1 MNWEQIIAMN
11 APVITVMI
19 GLFVWLRHDIAKV
32 ARDLNRLEDKVTSD
46 LKRLE
51 GKFDSEIKRLED
63 KLDTDL
69 NRLEDKFTS
78 DLKRLED
85 RFEAKLESEIRRLED
100 KMDAGF
106 LAMDERLRQ
115 VEHEQARM
123 AGLLEGLA
131 LTGKLPSSESQTA

>member
-32 ARDLNRLEDKVTSD
+32 ARDLNRLED
-46 LKRLE
+46 
-51 GKFDSEIKRLED
+51 
-63 KLDTDL
+63 
-69 NRLEDKFTS
+69 
-78 DLKRLED
+78 
-85 RFEAKLESEIRRLED
+85 RFEAKLESEIRRLEDKMESEIRRLED

>member
-32 ARDLNRLEDKVTSD
+32 ASD
-46 LKRLE
+46 LKHLE